1 MACVESAV
9 YLRKRGRVVEC
20 TGLENR
26 RWATIR
32 EFESHRFRHLSVSE
46 HPKKH
51 HNPLFSIGKNK
62 KGCFTR
68 YHFPSLNRK
77 LYGGWDGG

>member
-1 MACVESAV
+1 MACVESSV

-32 EFESHRFRHLSVSE
+32 EFESHRFRQTGIIPNSPARDTNSQSKQILLGQ
-46 HPKKH
+46 
-51 HNPLFSIGKNK
+51 PLPLA
-62 KGCFTR
+62 R
-68 YHFPSLNRK
+68 
-77 LYGGWDGG
+77 

>member
-1 MACVESAV
+1 MACVESVV

-32 EFESHRFRHLSVSE
+32 EFESHRFRQSSSLGKAANIAAKLSAAF
-46 HPKKH
+46 
-51 HNPLFSIGKNK
+51 FSSSCSDCSK
-62 KGCFTR
+62 
-68 YHFPSLNRK
+68 S
-77 LYGGWDGG
+77 

>member
-1 MACVESAV
+1 MACVESVV

-32 EFESHRFRHLSVSE
+32 EFESHLLRQILKE
-46 HPKKH
+46 
-51 HNPLFSIGKNK
+51 PLRNQGF
-62 KGCFTR
+62 F
-68 YHFPSLNRK
+68 FA
-77 LYGGWDGG
+77 

>member
-1 MACVESAV
+1 VACVESVV

-32 EFESHRFRHLSVSE
+32 EFESHRFRHSLLGKAASIAPIASAAF
-46 HPKKH
+46 
-51 HNPLFSIGKNK
+51 FSSSCSDCSK
-62 KGCFTR
+62 
-68 YHFPSLNRK
+68 S
-77 LYGGWDGG
+77 